1 MIVNQYYYDGAETT
15 LSAAVLLQI
24 ESRKENSK
32 LLKVYV
38 RKDEVFVH
46 DDFKG
51 LDVVML
57 TKSLQPSHFQIGV
70 IRKPKILEVKRT
82 PDE

>member
-1 MIVNQYYYDGAETT
+1 MIVSQYYYDVNETT
-15 LSAAVLLQI
+15 LSTSVLLQVAA
-24 ESRKENSK
+24 RKVSDI
-32 LLKVYV
+32 LVRIYV
-38 RKDEVFVH
+38 RKDEVLGD

-82 PDE
+82 PYE